1 MDEKTKI
8 TWRKM
13 PDCKMSSV
21 YTRLSIVL
29 RFTNTSD

>member
-1 MDEKTKI
+1 MDEKKI

-13 PDCKMSSV
+13 FDCKMSSV